1 MRFFTFSGFKND
13 KQTYYKRYML
23 SCISKWI
30 RIDYYLEDIYKI
42 SVYADT

>member
-13 KQTYYKRYML
+13 KQIYYKRYML

-30 RIDYYLEDIYKI
+30 RIDYYLEDIY
-42 SVYADT
+42 